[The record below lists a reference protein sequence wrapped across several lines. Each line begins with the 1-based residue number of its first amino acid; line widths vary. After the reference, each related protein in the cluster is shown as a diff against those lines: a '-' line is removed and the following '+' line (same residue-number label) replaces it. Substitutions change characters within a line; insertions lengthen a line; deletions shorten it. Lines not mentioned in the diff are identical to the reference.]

1 MRTGLR
7 VIRRNPAF
15 AAAAILTLALGIGVN
30 TAVFSVINAVLL
42 RPLPFRN
49 PDRLVMLWETH
60 PEFHLLQ
67 ASVPDYE
74 DWRAL
79 THSYGQMAAYTL
91 QAMNKATLTGQGPP
105 LQIQAT
111 MVSPELFPLLGISPL
126 VGRTLSATDRQVVL
140 ISEHIWR
147 TRFGADRNVPGRV
160 IRFDREPFT
169 IAGVVPQALAFP
181 PWADAWIPIA
191 LIEPELRAT
200 RRFHPL
206 EVIGQLRPGVSELQA
221 QAELQAIARRNAVAY
236 SATNGN
242 IGASV
247 IPINAYITGSVRPA
261 LIVVWSAV
269 ALVLF
274 IACTNAALLML
285 ARAESVSRDASIR
298 TALGAPANRLI
309 RDALSESIAI
319 SIVGGMAGL
328 ALAGALLPVLRSL
341 AIGQVPHVESVAMD
355 VRVFIFG
362 FALALV
368 SGALFGIV
376 PGMRAARAGLAGI
389 VRGAGV
395 KSHRNTGSV
404 LIAAEVA
411 LAVTVLIAAGLLLR
425 SYSALLGTDPGFR
438 TRGILTANISTPGRD
453 SDKTTQL
460 YRNEIYPRL
469 RALPGVTEVALTN
482 CVPASLAPT
491 ERSRFATRFGV
502 PGVAYASGDF
512 PVAQTRWV
520 TPEYFGVMEIALRS
534 GRLLRTGDRGYL
546 INETLAR
553 VYFPNMNPA
562 GKSLLMGVTEP
573 HPAEVPIVGVVADVR
588 ELGLDMPAP
597 PTIYS
602 IGISNQI
609 VLRTRGIIPA
619 EAIERAISAASPEIA
634 IGRVRTAAEII
645 SESLAR
651 RRFSLYLL
659 SAFAALAAALCGVGI
674 YGVAAYSVARRTRE
688 FGLRIALGARAS
700 AIVALIAGQSFASVI
715 VGLLCGIAGALV
727 LTRLMTAMLYGVAPG
742 DPITFAGACG
752 FLAAAAIVAIAIPTF
767 RAVRISAM
775 EALRE
780 E

>member
-242 IGASV
+242 IGTSV

-261 LIVVWSAV
+261 LIVVCPPWRSFY
-269 ALVLF
+269 LS
-274 IACTNAALLML
+274 
-285 ARAESVSRDASIR
+285 RAPMSR
-298 TALGAPANRLI
+298 
-309 RDALSESIAI
+309 
-319 SIVGGMAGL
+319 
-328 ALAGALLPVLRSL
+328 
-341 AIGQVPHVESVAMD
+341 
-355 VRVFIFG
+355 
-362 FALALV
+362 
-368 SGALFGIV
+368 
-376 PGMRAARAGLAGI
+376 
-389 VRGAGV
+389 
-395 KSHRNTGSV
+395 
-404 LIAAEVA
+404 
-411 LAVTVLIAAGLLLR
+411 
-425 SYSALLGTDPGFR
+425 
-438 TRGILTANISTPGRD
+438 
-453 SDKTTQL
+453 
-460 YRNEIYPRL
+460 
-469 RALPGVTEVALTN
+469 
-482 CVPASLAPT
+482 C
-491 ERSRFATRFGV
+491 
-502 PGVAYASGDF
+502 
-512 PVAQTRWV
+512 
-520 TPEYFGVMEIALRS
+520 
-534 GRLLRTGDRGYL
+534 
-546 INETLAR
+546 
-553 VYFPNMNPA
+553 
-562 GKSLLMGVTEP
+562 
-573 HPAEVPIVGVVADVR
+573 
-588 ELGLDMPAP
+588 
-597 PTIYS
+597 
-602 IGISNQI
+602 
-609 VLRTRGIIPA
+609 
-619 EAIERAISAASPEIA
+619 
-634 IGRVRTAAEII
+634 
-645 SESLAR
+645 
-651 RRFSLYLL
+651 
-659 SAFAALAAALCGVGI
+659 
-674 YGVAAYSVARRTRE
+674 
-688 FGLRIALGARAS
+688 
-700 AIVALIAGQSFASVI
+700 
-715 VGLLCGIAGALV
+715 
-727 LTRLMTAMLYGVAPG
+727 
-742 DPITFAGACG
+742 
-752 FLAAAAIVAIAIPTF
+752 
-767 RAVRISAM
+767 
-775 EALRE
+775 
-780 E
+780 